1 LTSIDRAFDIISKGQ
16 WERSDIKTL
25 DLFFRKG
32 KIHFCMGQMG
42 AAKTVFENL
51 LLEARRLCDHE
62 TETEALFRLGWISFY
77 MHQPRSAQ
85 TMLIKAIHLS
95 RQKDFPEILLK
106 ATGFLGFVY
115 AVLGNLKEAAH
126 LLTEAFDLGVKL
138 DKSEG
143 KAWTLVNLSRYYNW
157 IGEFEKTLELCQQLN
172 VLNQEIRSPY
182 FKILLYFIQG
192 SAYGALGQIERA
204 KRQLKDGLKQLEGVD
219 DKFWRPRFLNTLGW
233 VHAENDE
240 FQDAVRLNKQSLEEA
255 ISTGDPEII
264 HNAQINLGE
273 NYLEMNN
280 LSGAKD
286 VLERVWQEVKKP
298 GISYTRWRYKT
309 RLFIAMG
316 ELYGRLGDNKK
327 GLDFIR
333 RALNLALKSG
343 AKKHQ
348 ALALLVK
355 SRLLSQNRPG
365 LVRRSLE
372 NALTL
377 SLEMETRLLTQ
388 KIRNAYKKIG
398 AY

>member
-1 LTSIDRAFDIISKGQ
+1 
-16 WERSDIKTL
+16 
-25 DLFFRKG
+25 
-32 KIHFCMGQMG
+32 M
-42 AAKTVFENL
+42 
-51 LLEARRLCDHE
+51 
-62 TETEALFRLGWISFY
+62 
-77 MHQPRSAQ
+77 
-85 TMLIKAIHLS
+85 
-95 RQKDFPEILLK
+95 
-106 ATGFLGFVY
+106 
-115 AVLGNLKEAAH
+115 
-126 LLTEAFDLGVKL
+126 
-138 DKSEG
+138 
-143 KAWTLVNLSRYYNW
+143 
-157 IGEFEKTLELCQQLN
+157 
-172 VLNQEIRSPY
+172 LNQEIRSPY

-192 SAYGALGQIERA
+192 SAYGALGQIEKA

-233 VHAENDE
+233 VHAENGE
-240 FQDAVRLNKQSLEEA
+240 FQDAVKLNKKSLVEA
-255 ISTGDPEII
+255 INTGDPEII

>member
-1 LTSIDRAFDIISKGQ
+1 
-16 WERSDIKTL
+16 
-25 DLFFRKG
+25 
-32 KIHFCMGQMG
+32 M
-42 AAKTVFENL
+42 
-51 LLEARRLCDHE
+51 
-62 TETEALFRLGWISFY
+62 
-77 MHQPRSAQ
+77 
-85 TMLIKAIHLS
+85 
-95 RQKDFPEILLK
+95 
-106 ATGFLGFVY
+106 
-115 AVLGNLKEAAH
+115 
-126 LLTEAFDLGVKL
+126 
-138 DKSEG
+138 
-143 KAWTLVNLSRYYNW
+143 
-157 IGEFEKTLELCQQLN
+157 
-172 VLNQEIRSPY
+172 
-182 FKILLYFIQG
+182 
-192 SAYGALGQIERA
+192 
-204 KRQLKDGLKQLEGVD
+204 
-219 DKFWRPRFLNTLGW
+219 
-233 VHAENDE
+233 ND
-240 FQDAVRLNKQSLEEA
+240 
-255 ISTGDPEII
+255 
-264 HNAQINLGE
+264 
-273 NYLEMNN
+273 